1 MIRRPRRSLPSTL
14 LALVLLATAAVVAL
28 SCIQL
33 LRHQAPLIPF
43 AALASFGAGLRW
55 DAPITLLA
63 GAVAA
68 VLGLLL
74 LAAAVLPGRPTVLPL
89 AGRDDHTSAGVSRRS
104 LRRDL
109 TSTVVG
115 VDGVSSA
122 AVRVRRARIVATVR
136 TPAADTSD
144 LTEQIRRQLD
154 ERLTDIAL
162 ARRPRLRVRVSS
174 DRST

>member
-1 MIRRPRRSLPSTL
+1 MIRRPRRSLPATL
-14 LALVLLATAAVVAL
+14 LALVLLAAAVLVAI

-43 AALASFGAGLRW
+43 AAIAAFGAGLRW
-55 DAPITLLA
+55 NSPITLLA

-109 TSTVVG
+109 SSAAAG
-115 VDGVSSA
+115 ADGVSSA

-136 TPAADTSD
+136 TPAADASD
-144 LTEQIRRQLD
+144 VAEQVRSRLD
-154 ERLTDIAL
+154 ERLTDISL
-162 ARRPRLRVRVSS
+162 ARRPRLRIRVRSH
-174 DRST
+174 RST

>member
-14 LALVLLATAAVVAL
+14 LALVLLAAAALVAL

-33 LRHQAPLIPF
+33 LRDQAPLIPF
-43 AALASFGAGLRW
+43 AALAAFGAGLHW
-55 DAPITLLA
+55 HSPITLLA

-74 LAAAVLPGRPTVLPL
+74 LAAALLPGRPTVLPL
-89 AGRDDHTSAGVSRRS
+89 AGRDDHMSAGVSRRS

-109 TSTVVG
+109 TSTVIG

-122 AVRVRRARIVATVR
+122 AVRVRRARIVAAVR
-136 TPAADTSD
+136 TPAADASD
-144 LTEQIRRQLD
+144 LTEQVRQRLD

-162 ARRPRLRVRVSS
+162 ARRPRLRIRVSPN
-174 DRST
+174 RST